1 MTKLQAVE
9 LCGSER
15 FIERLSAQ
23 VHDDRVRTMVALG
36 VMAKTDARASALIS
50 ELWNGPVF
58 VRRLVLKSCQGS
70 RDGAQVLL
78 GLADGSRLVRGQARK
93 LVALCCNDA
102 QATQA
107 LIQAFSTGWHLWL
120 AQQLRQA
127 GRTGPIDALADHIAQ
142 GPEHRLLA
150 EVVPLCSDAG
160 LLRHLPRALSQ
171 PTSAF
176 FARFALHHPQRFA
189 EAAQAELA
197 KGPLLGPWKLAVT
210 SALHELSVRTPDAAV
225 QLLHARLRH
234 GEGLP
239 PDVIRPLSER
249 KPNELVALCE
259 SHKLALPH
267 ELFASKVR
275 RLQPAS
281 LRYLVT
287 MCRQSLGNP
296 RHFFRKLSTEQKDA
310 VVQAFVSSKP
320 RDPSWGACLLAE
332 VPVERPERETIY
344 RAWSAA
350 SQNRDGVIDIQTV
363 KQLPNDLAEREA
375 RRHLHEV
382 TALKTRPEARI
393 HYAQLLSWDEAL
405 AQLGAYLGHPEGD
418 MRGIA
423 LTTLLGVAG
432 RLPVKPDRVD
442 EALKLCLGKKFEQD
456 PVRLRML
463 MALVEWPRQIWDKKH
478 LAIVGQLLRDALDAA
493 DLSHATAQT
502 AERLV
507 VRLFFLD
514 GAHGAKWLATLL
526 KERGTIYAPG
536 LGDMLSDAEV
546 EALGPSLML
555 IANSWASK
563 ERESQLWGLTE
574 SLGRRI
580 RLVKGLPEL
589 LEKTMSQTANAT
601 VSWGILQLFYLHLR
615 PRFERCVVE
624 VCRRWVD
631 KGWDAQLAGLIRT
644 VEKLPPEVEDSVETA
659 LLRVAY
665 PHQAELLLSA
675 VRHAHAPLLERL
687 IPKALKRDR
696 SFICV
701 PMVWGYLH
709 RKRQDLLEPYL
720 AGEVVTGRFAT
731 GKTRWLLPFH
741 DGFFRWNPHQQ
752 SLFCGTLRGLYG
764 DDDRDTPSV
773 LWAMDRLYRL
783 AYTSGDALI
792 ALCDDKRA
800 AISER
805 AVRTLSRFDAGQGIP
820 KLLACLEDQRARFA
834 IYGLRLALG
843 DMPAM
848 QAVTILRGVSL
859 KKVTVAKEVV
869 RLLGELRS
877 DEAYKLLLSLDQ
889 PTLHRDIRIALCRA
903 LWDHLHRDETWQIL
917 RQAATGPDFILATR
931 IGDIPAERLTVQSDA
946 KLAQVLTLVL
956 ARPEPEAR
964 RDLLQKAPSLP
975 LRDHSRGFLL
985 ACLSRLDSRYYDE
998 VESAMRAILLRAI
1011 PSDVPA
1017 FEAQLRNT
1025 KPNRR
1030 ALAIVVEQLGAVFD
1044 RKTTLHVRLGEA
1056 ITNVLSSD
1064 PLLTTLHLRAMTKLL
1079 LPDAL
1084 WLALQRLAQ
1093 TKLLDAE
1100 TILAA
1105 SDAVQAMPAND
1116 LEPLEEQLVQSPHAI
1131 LRLLGVRALQAA
1143 AVKGQGFT
1151 TARRQRLERA
1161 QQDPDRMVAAAAQLV
1176 FPPLQDPPPVE
1187 AKKGSLPN

>member
-1 MTKLQAVE
+1 MAKLQAVE

-15 FIERLSAQ
+15 FIERLSTQ
-23 VHDDRVRTMVALG
+23 VHDERVRTMVALG
-36 VMAKTDARASALIS
+36 VMAKSDARANALLR

-78 GLADGSRLVRGQARK
+78 GLDDASRLVRGQARK
-93 LVALCCNDA
+93 LVALCCSDA
-102 QATQA
+102 QAAQA

-127 GRTGPIDALADHIAQ
+127 GRTAPIDALADHIAQ
-142 GPEHRLLA
+142 GREQRLLA

-160 LLRHLPRALSQ
+160 LLRHLPLALAQ
-171 PTSAF
+171 PTLAF
-176 FARFALHHPQRFA
+176 FSRFALHHPQRFA
-189 EAAQAELA
+189 QAAQAELL
-197 KGPLLGPWKLAVT
+197 KGPLLGPWKLAVA
-210 SALHELSVRTPDAAV
+210 SALHGLSVRTPDAAL
-225 QLLHARLRH
+225 QILHARLRH
-234 GEGLP
+234 GEGMP
-239 PDVIRPLSER
+239 SQVIRPLSER
-249 KPNELVALCE
+249 KPNELVALCQA
-259 SHKLALPH
+259 HKLSLPDR
-267 ELFASKVR
+267 LFATKVQ
-275 RLQPAS
+275 RLSPAS
-281 LRYLVT
+281 LRYLVA
-287 MCRQSLGNP
+287 MCRQSLGSP
-296 RHFFRKLSTEQKDA
+296 RHFFRKLSSDQKDA
-310 VVQAFVSSKP
+310 VVQSFVSSKL
-320 RDPSWGACLLAE
+320 RDPSWGASLLRE
-332 VPVERPERETIY
+332 IPVSTAERETIY
-344 RAWSAA
+344 QAWSAA
-350 SQNRDGVIDIQTV
+350 SQNRDGVIELPSVD
-363 KQLPNDLAEREA
+363 QLPNDLAAREA

-382 TALKTRPEARI
+382 TALKTRPEVRI
-393 HYAQLLSWDEAL
+393 QYAQFLSWDEAL
-405 AQLGAYLGHPEGD
+405 EQIRAYLGHPEGD
-418 MRGIA
+418 MRGTA

-432 RLPVKPDRVD
+432 RLPVKPDRID
-442 EALKLCLGKKFEQD
+442 EALKLCVGKKFEQD
-456 PVRLRML
+456 PVRQRML
-463 MALVEWPRQIWDKKH
+463 MALAAWPRQVWDKKH
-478 LAIVGQLLRDALDAA
+478 LPIVGQLVRDALDAA
-493 DLSHATAQT
+493 DLSHATAQA

-546 EALGPSLML
+546 EALAPSLML

-563 ERESQLWGLTE
+563 EREGQLWTLVE

-589 LEKTMSQTANAT
+589 LEKTMAQTANAT

-615 PRFERCVVE
+615 PHFDRCVVAI
-624 VCRRWVD
+624 CRRWVE
-631 KGWDAQLAGLIRT
+631 KGWDAQLAALIRS
-644 VEKLPPEVEDSVETA
+644 VETLPPEVEDSVETA
-659 LLRVAY
+659 LLRTTY
-665 PHQAELLLSA
+665 PHQAEVLLSA

-709 RKRQDLLEPYL
+709 RKRQDLLDPYL

-741 DGFFRWNPHQQ
+741 DGFFRWNPQQ
-752 SLFCGTLRGLYG
+752 QQTFTGTLRGLYG
-764 DDDRDTPSV
+764 DGDRDTPSV

-783 AYTSGDALI
+783 AYTAGEALI
-792 ALCDDKRA
+792 TLCDDKRA

-805 AVRTLSRFDAGQGIP
+805 AVRTLSRLDAGQGIP
-820 KLLACLEDQRARFA
+820 KLLSCLEDQRARFA
-834 IYGLRLALG
+834 IYGLRLSLSE
-843 DMPAM
+843 MPAT

-877 DEAYKLLLSLDQ
+877 DEAYKLLLSLDK
-889 PTLHRDIRIALCRA
+889 PELHRDIRIALCRA

-931 IGDIPAERLTVQSDA
+931 IGDIPAERLTVESDA
-946 KLAQVLTLVL
+946 KLAQILTLVL
-956 ARPEPEAR
+956 SRPEPEAR
-964 RDLLQKAPSLP
+964 RELLQKAPSLP
-975 LRDHSRGFLL
+975 LRDHSSGFLA

-1017 FEAQLRNT
+1017 FEAQLRRT

-1030 ALAIVVEQLGAVFD
+1030 ALAIVIDQLGATFD
-1044 RKTTLHVRLGEA
+1044 RKSTLHVRLGEA
-1056 ITNVLSSD
+1056 IANVLSSD
-1064 PLLTTLHLRAMTKLL
+1064 SILTTLHLRAMAKLL

-1084 WLALQRLAQ
+1084 ASELNRLAQ
-1093 TKLLDAE
+1093 AKLLDAE

-1105 SDAVQAMPAND
+1105 SDAVSTMPGND
-1116 LEPLEEQLVQSPHAI
+1116 LEPLEEQLLNSSFAT

-1161 QQDPDRMVAAAAQLV
+1161 QQDTDRMVAAAAQLV
-1176 FPPLQDPPPVE
+1176 FPPLQDPAPLDGT
-1187 AKKGSLPN
+1187 KGSLPN